1 MIILKISAFTLVA
14 VFLVTV
20 LKKEKPEFS
29 LAVQTGAVVAVI
41 AYSLSV
47 TRGLIT
53 ELVDISDGFGVN
65 LQYLKLLTGVLCVC
79 TVAEITSSFCK
90 DYGMTSLSAAVELS
104 GRLIALSMCMPMIR
118 TVFNFAWSLIK

>member
-1 MIILKISAFTLVA
+1 M
-14 VFLVTV
+14 FLVTV

-29 LAVQTGAVVAVI
+29 LAVQAGAIIAVI
-41 AYSLSV
+41 AYSLNV
-47 TRGLIT
+47 TRTLVS
-53 ELVDISDGFGVN
+53 ELLDISGGFGVN
-65 LQYLKLLTGVLCVC
+65 VQYLKLLTGVLCIC
-79 TVAEITSSFCK
+79 TVAEITSAFCK